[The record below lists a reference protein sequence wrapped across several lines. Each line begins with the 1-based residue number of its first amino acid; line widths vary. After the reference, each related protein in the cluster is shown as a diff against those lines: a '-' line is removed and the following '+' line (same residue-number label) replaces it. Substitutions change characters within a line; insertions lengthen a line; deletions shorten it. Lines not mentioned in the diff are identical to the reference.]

1 MTAAAPHPDS
11 DVIEG
16 TYRVIASRPL
26 PPLSK
31 SPNRRRMIARV
42 ALWNMAA
49 IALAVMVIPRLF
61 A

>member
-16 TYRVIASRPL
+16 TFRVVASRPL
-26 PPLSK
+26 APVRK

-42 ALWNMAA
+42 ALWNLAA
-49 IALAVMVIPRLF
+49 VLAVVLIPRLL